1 MPPSQGDEFRMP
13 QPRLLLIDDEPAL
26 AEFLATAANEC
37 GFAPLITA
45 RDAEFRDEFLADPP
59 DMVAL
64 DLGMPGMDGIELL
77 RFLAEQDYRAPV
89 LIVSGF
95 DRRILESAF
104 RLGEAL
110 GLNMAGPIEKPVRF
124 EELAAMLS
132 ELKATLVP

>member
-1 MPPSQGDEFRMP
+1 MP

-26 AEFLATAANEC
+26 AEFLANAARES
-37 GFAPLITA
+37 GFEPVVTSE
-45 RDAEFRDEFLADPP
+45 DWQFREEFLGERP

-77 RFLAEQDYRAPV
+77 RFLADQNYQAPV

-95 DRRILESAF
+95 DRRVLESAF

-110 GLNMAGPIEKPVRF
+110 GLKMAGPLEKPVRL
-124 EELAAMLS
+124 EDLEALLNGLRAHLDG
-132 ELKATLVP
+132 